1 MGPESNMTNVLIR
14 REDTET
20 DTERERPCVDR
31 SDVSTSQGIPRIVRR
46 YKKLEEARKEAG
58 PANTLISG
66 L

>member
-14 REDTET
+14 REDTEG
-20 DTERERPCVDR
+20 ERPCVDR
-31 SDVSTSQGIPRIVRR
+31 NDVSTSQGIPRIVRS

-66 L
+66 P

>member
-14 REDTET
+14 RENTET
-20 DTERERPCVDR
+20 DTEGERPCVAR
-31 SDVSTSQGIPRIVRR
+31 SDVSTSQGIPRIVRS